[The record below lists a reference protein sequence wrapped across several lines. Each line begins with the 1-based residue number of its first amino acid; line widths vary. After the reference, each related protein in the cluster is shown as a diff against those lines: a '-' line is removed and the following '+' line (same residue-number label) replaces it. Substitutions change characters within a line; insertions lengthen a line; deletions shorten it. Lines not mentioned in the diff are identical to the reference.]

1 MPGIPRPQNL
11 DKIPRNCRNQ
21 SVNPLYLTCCH
32 IVYLKV
38 FLIQFRFQLVLCYRN
53 TTFVITIPKSKT
65 NERHPIP
72 RTFVH
77 TQLADR
83 ANTLTLGRD
92 SEWPFRLKTRHFL
105 GRHIQPAWICH
116 QGVHSQAPELLEKE
130 MVSREMCQMRWISFR
145 PKSQRHP
152 QSQSAWQ
159 EIWPNIRGQNQI
171 WCQMLNHPP
180 LFAVWGWGMHR
191 KPAKDDWVILQKTK
205 RRRPHMLSEPTV
217 HRPSFLCPART
228 RAEPTLRVGHQK
240 RNLPSLFRKHPQNQ
254 VSRML
259 RLPSR
264 SDFHTRTRIRKSFI
278 FHRRSHYMRP
288 TEKVP
293 PGSKWKFILARVQG
307 HKFPSMQG
315 YKRQWIWSNATA
327 WIL

>member
-11 DKIPRNCRNQ
+11 DKIPRNYRNQ

-32 IVYLKV
+32 IVYLNV

-92 SEWPFRLKTRHFL
+92 SEWPFRLKTRHFQ

-159 EIWPNIRGQNQI
+159 EIWPNIRGQKSNLMSNAQ
-171 WCQMLNHPP
+171 
-180 LFAVWGWGMHR
+180 
-191 KPAKDDWVILQKTK
+191 
-205 RRRPHMLSEPTV
+205 SSPTIC
-217 HRPSFLCPART
+217 S
-228 RAEPTLRVGHQK
+228 
-240 RNLPSLFRKHPQNQ
+240 
-254 VSRML
+254 L
-259 RLPSR
+259 RLRNASQTRKGWLSHFTEDKATASAYAIRTDCSSSIIPLSGQNTSWTYVAR
-264 SDFHTRTRIRKSFI
+264 GTPKKKSTVSFPKTSTKSSFANATVAKPEWFSSSNANPEKFH
-278 FHRRSHYMRP
+278 
-288 TEKVP
+288 
-293 PGSKWKFILARVQG
+293 
-307 HKFPSMQG
+307 FPSTVSLYETYG
-315 YKRQWIWSNATA
+315 KSPTR
-327 WIL
+327 